1 MSIQIE
7 SFENQKKLF
16 ETAAV
21 LMRAGKIDDAI
32 TIYDYLLIQDPAAA
46 SYWTAG
52 GMAKMKRGH
61 LDEALASFQVA
72 EAADEHDPVPIMMRG
87 LCLLRMGKEIE
98 ALIALKRA
106 LLLAGGQRR
115 YALITDSIGRYL
127 ERLQQK
133 SQAVKG
139 R

>member
-1 MSIQIE
+1 MSMNIE

-21 LMRAGKIDDAI
+21 LMRAGKLDDAI

-46 SYWTAG
+46 RYWTAG
-52 GMAKMKRGH
+52 GMAKMKRGR
-61 LDEALASFQVA
+61 LSEALASFQVA